1 MKGTKGCSIFRVWA
15 STQAVVA
22 CDSGGRLHP
31 LCACYRTSIHSLIV
45 DNPLRLTDFTYS
57 SAYSPGDDVRY
68 VDWNIFART
77 NEPVLKLYKHEEEM
91 HVVLLVDG
99 SQSMQFEGK
108 FDLARRLAAARLA
121 ALERQHPEPAP
132 AWKCADNVLGRLEG
146 WGGLSLRVLVPL
158 ALLLAGAVA
167 IYAWQQNQR
176 LAELEEI
183 DAQLLSDELP
193 IDAYLDRG
201 FQSWLKKRAAEP

>member
-1 MKGTKGCSIFRVWA
+1 MDE
-15 STQAVVA
+15 TQREEL
-22 CDSGGRLHP
+22 GRKIRQVIDRGEP
-31 LCACYRTSIHSLIV
+31 L
-45 DNPLRLTDFTYS
+45 
-57 SAYSPGDDVRY
+57 
-68 VDWNIFART
+68 
-77 NEPVLKLYKHEEEM
+77 EPRI
-91 HVVLLVDG
+91 
-99 SQSMQFEGK
+99 
-108 FDLARRLAAARLA
+108 ARRLAAARRA
-121 ALERQHPEPAP
+121 ALEHQRPEPAP
-132 AWKCADNVLGRLEG
+132 AWKWADNVLGRLEG